1 MKKIYFYQISP
12 RIHSSNKLMINHPPI
27 DYQFLLSEK
36 KTKTNFLKIIY
47 NSKLIKFFYKKLI
60 RKIIKVTDVYQKF
73 DINKAPK
80 NIDLIYSSIPLDIKF
95 PYILE
100 ILDHPVAMAGY
111 DYQLFIK
118 NKRNLENKLL
128 SPFCKKIVVVNESS
142 YKLMKQY
149 FSEKVINKTI
159 LVRAVVKEQNFKKNY
174 NKKNINILFIGSL
187 ANPDDFYIKGGLE
200 ALESFKKIS
209 EEFDNVFL
217 VVKCKVPRE
226 IKRKYQNITNL
237 NIIEKKLETKEWLGI
252 LQNSDICLNLGH
264 VYPLMATLESLS
276 YSIPLIMLDTWGVR
290 DYLTNKKNAL
300 LIRPSDKIK
309 GYNSEEYPLN
319 IRSKEFIKEIKN
331 IDKRVISDICD
342 ALRKLIKDPK
352 LRERLGKEGRR
363 ISKDKF
369 SIEKRN
375 KELKKIFDE
384 ALNKNIINK
393 N

>member
-1 MKKIYFYQISP
+1 MHAST
-12 RIHSSNKLMINHPPI
+12 KLMIENLPVG
-27 DYQFLLSEK
+27 YQAASLNNKS
-36 KTKTNFLKIIY
+36 KTNLLNLIY
-47 NSKLIKFFYKKLI
+47 NSKFIKFFYKKLV
-60 RKIIKVTDVYQKF
+60 RKIVKVTDVFQKF
-73 DINKAPK
+73 DIKKVPK

-100 ILDHPVAMAGY
+100 ILDHPAAMVGY
-111 DYQLFIK
+111 DYQFFVK
-118 NKRNLENKLL
+118 NKKNLEKKLL
-128 SPFCKKIVVVNESS
+128 SFFCKKIIVVNESS

-159 LVRAVVKEQNFKKNY
+159 LVGAAAKEQKFKKNY
-174 NKKNINILFIGSL
+174 NKKKINILFIGSL

-200 ALESFKKIS
+200 TLEVFKKLSKEYLNIKLIMKCKLPKCMKEKYSMKNIFFIEEPISNEEITKLYLDSDILLMPGHTYFLMAFLESMSFGLPI
-209 EEFDNVFL
+209 
-217 VVKCKVPRE
+217 
-226 IKRKYQNITNL
+226 
-237 NIIEKKLETKEWLGI
+237 
-252 LQNSDICLNLGH
+252 
-264 VYPLMATLESLS
+264 MA
-276 YSIPLIMLDTWGVR
+276 LDTWSVR
-290 DYLTNKKNAL
+290 DYLINGKNAL

-309 GYNSEEYPLN
+309 SYNSEEYPLN